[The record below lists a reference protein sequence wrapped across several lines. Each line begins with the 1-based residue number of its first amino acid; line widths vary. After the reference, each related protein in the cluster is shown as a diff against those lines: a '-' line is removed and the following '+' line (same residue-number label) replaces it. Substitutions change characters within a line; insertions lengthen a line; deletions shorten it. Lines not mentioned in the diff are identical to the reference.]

1 MTVTANPIAP
11 EPPVDLDEQ
20 ALRLKHAALL
30 WVMGVIGGVA
40 VMPYALALQ
49 ADMLRPL
56 LEKQGLTLFKVGLIG
71 VFQTAVLVLLAVPL
85 GLWAARRVGWKA
97 PVSEALLRRQ
107 PIPASAREG
116 VWSALV
122 LGTFSGAAIVAL
134 DLAVFLPRIPKLQAI
149 NRTFAE
155 HAPLSS
161 GVLACLYGAITE
173 ELLLRLFVM
182 SLIGLLL
189 KTLVQSKQPEV
200 GPVIAWLANLSAAL
214 LFGLGHLPAAKL
226 LLPLTPLLI
235 VRTLLLNGIVG
246 VLCGWLYARR
256 GLELAMLAHGCADVV
271 LHVITPLLVLSGLLS
286 L

>member
-1 MTVTANPIAP
+1 MRNLLVVAIVLA
-11 EPPVDLDEQ
+11 
-20 ALRLKHAALL
+20 AAL
-30 WVMGVIGGVA
+30 
-40 VMPYALALQ
+40 
-49 ADMLRPL
+49 
-56 LEKQGLTLFKVGLIG
+56 
-71 VFQTAVLVLLAVPL
+71 
-85 GLWAARRVGWKA
+85 
-97 PVSEALLRRQ
+97 
-107 PIPASAREG
+107 PASAREG
-116 VWSALV
+116 IWSALV
-122 LGTFSGAAIVAL
+122 LGTFSGAAIVVL

-182 SLIGLLL
+182 SLIALLL
-189 KTLVQSKQPEV
+189 KTLVRSKQPEV
-200 GPVIAWLANLSAAL
+200 SPVIAWLANLGAAL

>member
-1 MTVTANPIAP
+1 MIETANPVAAKPAI
-11 EPPVDLDEQ
+11 DLDEQ

-30 WVMGVIGGVA
+30 WFLGVLGGVA

-97 PVSEALLRRQ
+97 PLSEALLRRQ
-107 PIPASAREG
+107 PVPAWVREG
-116 VWSALV
+116 IWSAVV
-122 LGTFSGAAIVAL
+122 LGTFSGAAIVVL

-182 SLIGLLL
+182 SLIALLL
-189 KTLVQSKQPEV
+189 KTLLRNNQPVV
-200 GPVIAWLANLSAAL
+200 GPVIMWLANVGAAL
-214 LFGLGHLPAAKL
+214 LFGIGHLPAAKL

-235 VRTLLLNGIVG
+235 GRTLLLNGIVG
-246 VLCGWLYARR
+246 VLCGWLYAKR

-271 LHVITPLLVLSGLLS
+271 LHVIVPLLVLSGLLS